1 MEPEGSLLCLQET
14 ATGPYSESVES
25 SPYLSILFLEDQL
38 QYYHP
43 IYTFVSR
50 EVSFLYVFATKLL
63 HALLIS
69 SIHATCSSNPI
80 IFELIPV
87 ITSGEA

>member
-1 MEPEGSLLCLQET
+1 
-14 ATGPYSESVES
+14 
-25 SPYLSILFLEDQL
+25 
-38 QYYHP
+38 
-43 IYTFVSR
+43 
-50 EVSFLYVFATKLL
+50 L